1 VTGGEGG
8 GAGSTHAA
16 LVAFGAVSV
25 VPPQQYTVHFSG
37 AL

>member
-1 VTGGEGG
+1 V
-8 GAGSTHAA
+8 AGIGSAHIAF
-16 LVAFGAVSV
+16 VVFGAVSV